1 MMQML
6 DATAVNV
13 CLKVRPKVVFTLDSR
28 ESPFEKPKY
37 TTLRV
42 KWAFFLFF
50 CFLSAVAPG

>member
-1 MMQML
+1 ML
-6 DATAVNV
+6 DATVVNV

-42 KWAFFLFF
+42 KWAFFVFVFF
-50 CFLSAVAPG
+50 LAAVAPG